1 MLLAAM
7 AYGSSHIS
15 GALASD
21 DTTRMATALRV
32 LGFKLKVDES
42 AGTIAVDGC
51 GGGIP
56 TLAATLDAGDAGTA
70 MRFLAGFLTLGQGRY
85 RLDGSARMRQRPIG
99 ALLDTLVRMG
109 VDAQSER
116 GDGCP
121 PIAIDMRSARFRGG
135 AAVVDASLSSQFV
148 SALLMPAPLWR
159 DGLRLTVIGE
169 TARPFVTMTTRL
181 MATWGATSSVEG
193 DVIIV
198 PGEQRYRAMRFT
210 VEPDATAASYFAA
223 AAAIVGGT
231 IRITGLKQDS
241 VQGDTAF
248 LSVLERMGARVN
260 WHADYVEVVANDRL
274 SGIDISM
281 SDIPDTV
288 PTLAAIAPLLASPT
302 RIRGV
307 SFIRHHESDRIRAL
321 ATELRRLGAAVEEFD
336 DGLGIAPSKLDP
348 ASIETYDDHRIAM
361 AFAVI
366 GLKLPGVRIRK
377 PGCVAKTYPCF
388 FNDLASIR

>member
-1 MLLAAM
+1 
-7 AYGSSHIS
+7 
-15 GALASD
+15 
-21 DTTRMATALRV
+21 
-32 LGFKLKVDES
+32 
-42 AGTIAVDGC
+42 
-51 GGGIP
+51 
-56 TLAATLDAGDAGTA
+56 
-70 MRFLAGFLTLGQGRY
+70 
-85 RLDGSARMRQRPIG
+85 
-99 ALLDTLVRMG
+99 
-109 VDAQSER
+109 
-116 GDGCP
+116 
-121 PIAIDMRSARFRGG
+121 MRSARFRGG

-169 TARPFVTMTTRL
+169 TARPFVTMTLRL